1 MTGEA
6 GREGGRGLEIFC
18 TKKNIP
24 GRRGIAARG
33 QQVAGGGI
41 LHSSGHGSAIVFLVS
56 FVLPIPPLLQFQK
69 HNDFDEHALVPMV

>member
-1 MTGEA
+1 MTGE
-6 GREGGRGLEIFC
+6 GKRGGLEIFLHQ
-18 TKKNIP
+18 KEIYL
-24 GRRGIAARG
+24 GGEAS
-33 QQVAGGGI
+33 QQWEQHVAGGGI